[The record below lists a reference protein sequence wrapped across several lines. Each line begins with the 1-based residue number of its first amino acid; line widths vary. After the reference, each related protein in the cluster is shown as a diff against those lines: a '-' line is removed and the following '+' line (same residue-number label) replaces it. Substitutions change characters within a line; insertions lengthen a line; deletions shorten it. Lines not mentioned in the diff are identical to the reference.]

1 MDCDGRPTPAKN
13 ILRGMGETLLTL
25 VCESAPREQLANW
38 LRVPLEHA
46 GAKGDLECVL
56 RLLAAGADPCV
67 QRISRDR
74 SPLVAAAQGGNGAI
88 VSALLDSGAAPD
100 GDEWETSFSS
110 ACDSI
115 GIGARTSNS
124 CSSTSGWSP
133 LHFAASGGHKTVVR
147 ELLKAGA
154 DIDVEDE
161 EGCSAL
167 HLAVFRGFE
176 EVVEELVAAGA
187 NVDTRDSE
195 GETPLHT
202 ACSHGNVVMVRA
214 ILRGLRGQTPFSQGS
229 VGDHLQM
236 SPLHR
241 AALGGHCD
249 VMRELLDHGSSL
261 ELVSGNSPTVFH
273 AVSYVPL
280 RVIPNIDHLPWP
292 LHSKTSPDATRCI
305 PWLIL

>member
-1 MDCDGRPTPAKN
+1 
-13 ILRGMGETLLTL
+13 MGETILNL

-67 QRISRDR
+67 QRITRDR

-88 VSALLDSGAAPD
+88 VSALIDSGAAPD
-100 GDEWETSFSS
+100 GDEWEASFSS
-110 ACDSI
+110 DNI
-115 GIGARTSNS
+115 NTN
-124 CSSTSGWSP
+124 GWSP
-133 LHFAASGGHKTVVR
+133 LHFAASGGHKDVVN

-154 DIDVEDE
+154 NIDVEDE

-187 NVDTRDSE
+187 NVNTRDSE

-202 ACSHGNVVMVRA
+202 ACSHGNVIMVRA
-214 ILRGLRGQTPFSQGS
+214 ILKGSRGEIFSQS
-229 VGDHLQM
+229 SMGDHLQM

-249 VMRELLDHGSSL
+249 VMRELLEHDSSL
-261 ELVSGNSPTVFH
+261 ELASGTSPSVFH
-273 AVSYVPL
+273 AVSFVPSPTKYIRKGD
-280 RVIPNIDHLPWP
+280 RVYRIPWP
-292 LHSKTSPDATRCI
+292 IFQEPY
-305 PWLIL
+305 

>member
-1 MDCDGRPTPAKN
+1 MDSDGQPTPAKS

-25 VCESAPREQLANW
+25 VCESAPREQLADW

-67 QRISRDR
+67 QRITRDR
-74 SPLVAAAQGGNGAI
+74 SPLAAAAQGGNGAI
-88 VSALLDSGAAPD
+88 VSALLNSGAAPD

-110 ACDSI
+110 ASI
-115 GIGARTSNS
+115 NTNV
-124 CSSTSGWSP
+124 WSP
-133 LHFAASGGHKTVVR
+133 LHFAASGGHKAVVK
-147 ELLKAGA
+147 ELLNAGA
-154 DIDVEDE
+154 EIDLEDE

-187 NVDTRDSE
+187 NVDTQDSE

-202 ACSHGNVVMVRA
+202 ACSHGNVIMVRA
-214 ILRGLRGQTPFSQGS
+214 ILKSSRGEAFSQGS
-229 VGDHLQM
+229 TGDYLQM

-241 AALGGHCD
+241 AALAGHCD
-249 VMRELLDHGSSL
+249 VMQELLEHESSL
-261 ELVSGNSPTVFH
+261 GLASGNSLPVFH
-273 AVSYVPL
+273 AVSFVSL
-280 RVIPNIDHLPWP
+280 WEGGDGV
-292 LHSKTSPDATRCI
+292 SPG
-305 PWLIL
+305 